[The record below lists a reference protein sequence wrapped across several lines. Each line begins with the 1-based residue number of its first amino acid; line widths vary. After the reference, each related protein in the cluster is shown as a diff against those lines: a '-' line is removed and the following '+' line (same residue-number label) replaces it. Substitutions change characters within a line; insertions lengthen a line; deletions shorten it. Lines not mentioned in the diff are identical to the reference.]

1 MKIGIYKLSK
11 IKILSAICLLFL
23 LASCN
28 ENKTSKLDFLVGTW
42 KMEGKEQYEFWE
54 KNQKDGLVGN
64 SYKLVNNEK
73 SISETLSI
81 KNVGDHLIYGATVPN
96 QNDGETI
103 EFILNPDNN
112 EYLSFENINHDF
124 PKKIQYKRISMDSI
138 KVSVLGKN
146 DEGFSYIQIKQPTIN

>member
-1 MKIGIYKLSK
+1 MKIGIYKSSN

-28 ENKTSKLDFLVGTW
+28 ENKTSKLDFFVGTW
-42 KMEGKEQYEFWE
+42 KKEGKEQYEFWE
-54 KNQKDGLVGN
+54 KHPKGGLVGY
-64 SYKLVNNEK
+64 SYKLVK
-73 SISETLSI
+73 HKKIISETLTI
-81 KNVGDHLIYGATVPN
+81 KNVGDHLVYGATVLN
-96 QNDGETI
+96 QNDGKTI

-124 PKKIQYKRISMDSI
+124 PKKIQYKRIDTDRI

-146 DEGFSYIQIKQPTIN
+146 DKGFSYIQIKQPTIN